1 MVVSPSFISHYLLR
15 FKKFCEYIKKRWVD
29 KEARRFT
36 VMVEV
41 FADRLISRLPV
52 DFASFLKGLDFYYV
66 DFMDWRLPNI
76 TRITQ
81 KYKEMLDHLY
91 MQYDRNYNTP
101 FVLNILLEIRAYRM
115 RFREYC
121 GPAALARYDVEVI
134 ARGFLNM
141 PPVQPVAPALLAA
154 LPA

>member
-1 MVVSPSFISHYLLR
+1 M
-15 FKKFCEYIKKRWVD
+15 
-29 KEARRFT
+29 
-36 VMVEV
+36 MVEV
-41 FADRLISRLPV
+41 LADRLVARLPV

-66 DFMDWRLPNI
+66 DYMDWRLPNLV
-76 TRITQ
+76 RITQ

-101 FVLNILLEIRAYRM
+101 FVLNILLEIRAYRL

-121 GPAALARYDVEVI
+121 GAAALFQFDVEVI

-141 PPVQPVAPALLAA
+141 PPVQPVPAVLALQA
-154 LPA
+154 